1 MVEVFLSDMI
11 AFVCTIWLWFGWLI
25 CVQVECVDGEQEE
38 ELLKALY
45 ILVLRLPFVAILDQ
59 PRFAIMEYDV
69 I

>member
-1 MVEVFLSDMI
+1 
-11 AFVCTIWLWFGWLI
+11 
-25 CVQVECVDGEQEE
+25 VECVDGEQEE